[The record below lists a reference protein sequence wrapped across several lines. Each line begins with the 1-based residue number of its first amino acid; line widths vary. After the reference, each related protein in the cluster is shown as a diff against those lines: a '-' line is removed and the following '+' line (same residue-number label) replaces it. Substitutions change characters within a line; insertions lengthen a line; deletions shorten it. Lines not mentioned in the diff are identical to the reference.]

1 MPGPMSRPDGHRES
15 RQERIARG
23 KLLMNGK
30 TPKTGKSS
38 R

>member
-1 MPGPMSRPDGHRES
+1 MPGPMSRPDGYKES

-38 R
+38 K

>member
-1 MPGPMSRPDGHRES
+1 VPGPMSRPDGHRES
-15 RQERIARG
+15 CEERKARG
-23 KLLMNGK
+23 KMLMNGK

>member
-1 MPGPMSRPDGHRES
+1 MPGPMSSPNGHRES

-23 KLLMNGK
+23 RLLMNGK